1 MRIAIAGDGHLGMS
15 LMEPLLGSRHDVV
28 ALVQNGRTATGFGR
42 TMTKAAGSL
51 FGSFA
56 GVAGK
61 AIQRGIPVVWI
72 DRMTE
77 EELAPLRA
85 IAPDVLLVGGF
96 SVILK
101 KRLLELPKIGCVNM
115 HSSLLPKHRG
125 PNPFSAVVM
134 DGDEES
140 GVTFH
145 QMDEGIDTGPILEQ
159 YRFPIRKQDT
169 ALDVYRRAC
178 SFASLHVVG
187 VMDRIARDGMYGRP
201 QDGEGTYDQKLK
213 KADSYI
219 DWSLPAQAIERR
231 VRGLQPF
238 YVGRFRWRGHTIT
251 VTRVRL
257 EDRRTEATPGT
268 ITGRGPFVEVATGD
282 GTLTLLTAYAT
293 APIPWIWPAPWN
305 RVAVGEKLT

>member
-85 IAPDVLLVGGF
+85 IASGVLLVGGF

-101 KRLLELPKIGCVNM
+101 KKLLELPKIGCVNM

-134 DGDEES
+134 AGDAES

-169 ALDVYRRAC
+169 ALDRK
-178 SFASLHVVG
+178 SVV
-187 VMDRIARDGMYGRP
+187 
-201 QDGEGTYDQKLK
+201 
-213 KADSYI
+213 
-219 DWSLPAQAIERR
+219 
-231 VRGLQPF
+231 
-238 YVGRFRWRGHTIT
+238 
-251 VTRVRL
+251 
-257 EDRRTEATPGT
+257 
-268 ITGRGPFVEVATGD
+268 
-282 GTLTLLTAYAT
+282 
-293 APIPWIWPAPWN
+293 
-305 RVAVGEKLT
+305 